1 MTPVAGKLLRSARL
15 ALPLGCVLAAA
26 LATTASAG
34 VGEGFF
40 YAKGPARIPDGH
52 GAAKLRVHSILPLD
66 IDPTIDYVSLSL
78 RVNHPQTRDL
88 IVRLKRPNF
97 SYMGS
102 GQAGIPM
109 GITLSHR
116 NTRGK
121 NFGRR
126 KCFESNPGFAPH
138 RLTTLN
144 DSGGPPPPMG
154 PSTPPPP
161 LSDGSAPYTGVF
173 QPAEPLSGFNGY
185 HAAPSTDPASPET
198 WTVIVKD
205 VRKGHTGG
213 NPKRRAKL
221 RCAVLYLHRF

>member
-1 MTPVAGKLLRSARL
+1 MRW

-26 LATTASAG
+26 WVSTAYAG
-34 VGEGFF
+34 TGEEFF
-40 YAKGPARIPDGH
+40 YAKGPDRIPDGH
-52 GAAKLRVHSILPLD
+52 GAAELRIRSVLPLD
-66 IDPTIDYVSLSL
+66 IDPTVDYVSLSL

-88 IVRLKRPNF
+88 IVRLRRPSF

-102 GQAGIPM
+102 PQSSIPM
-109 GITLSHR
+109 AITLSDR
-116 NTRGK
+116 DTRAK
-121 NFGRR
+121 NLGRGRCFG
-126 KCFESNPGFAPH
+126 SNPGFAPH
-138 RLTTLN
+138 RFTTLN
-144 DSGGPPPPMG
+144 DAGGPPPPMG

-161 LSDGSAPYTGVF
+161 LSAGSAPYAGVF
-173 QPAEPLSGFNGY
+173 QPVEPLSGFNDY

-213 NPKRRAKL
+213 HRKRKAKL

>member
-1 MTPVAGKLLRSARL
+1 LG
-15 ALPLGCVLAAA
+15 LPLGWVLAAA
-26 LATTASAG
+26 WASTAYAG

-40 YAKGPARIPDGH
+40 YAKGPERIPDGH
-52 GAAKLRVHSILPLD
+52 GAAKLRIHSILPTD
-66 IDPTIDYVSLSL
+66 IDPTIDYVSVSL

-88 IVRLKRPNF
+88 IVRLRRPNF

-102 GQAGIPM
+102 TQSSIPM
-109 GITLSHR
+109 AITLSDR
-116 NTRGK
+116 DTRGK
-121 NFGRR
+121 NLGRGR
-126 KCFESNPGFAPH
+126 CFDPNPGFAPN
-138 RLTTLN
+138 RFTTLN
-144 DSGGPPPPMG
+144 DAGGPPPPMG

-161 LSDGSAPYTGVF
+161 LSAGSAPYTGVF

-213 NPKRRAKL
+213 HRKRKARL